1 MITTEIAV
9 AAGGSARG
17 RGKRVIPFQVPTDVP
32 FVLLKRPP
40 VDHGCGDFAPNWDGT
55 PAHSS
60 GVRGRTDIAAEVGP
74 WRLHGGSP

>member
-1 MITTEIAV
+1 MTTTETTFV
-9 AAGGSARG
+9 RGGSARG
-17 RGKRVIPFQVPTDVP
+17 KSKRAIPFHVPTDVP

-55 PAHSS
+55 TAQSS
-60 GVRGRTDIAAEVGP
+60 GTRGRTDISVGVDT